1 MSVPTTNSVSSF
13 NIVPNVVKP
22 KSAPTESVQWGLSIF
37 GNPALPN
44 YGFLLGVQDV
54 GYGETSATDYW
65 NCITPPMNSWM
76 VYQNV
81 GNGTTINILDAQN
94 TTQLIQIANLLVPT
108 ANATNRHEATEALIN
123 NNYFCPNFDLPDFQ
137 TFGLIGGFLSGWT
150 PSFDTDNSG
159 YYNHLHGFATSD
171 MTQIFPDGAG
181 NPINL
186 DLQDAVIFDGTN
198 YLTMANTG
206 SVPQGT
212 ADFTASFWFKTPDIS
227 VPNEYLL
234 SWGNVGTG
242 GEFVDVYIQGN
253 NIVFSTGDGM
263 DVSSTFNSGTW
274 YNVAIQANASSKALF
289 LNGSV
294 VDTNTSDI
302 NIVGQNVYIGCRS
315 NLTGFYNGSM
325 NNFLM
330 YDSLLS
336 ANDILNGYQN
346 MLPVVDKPPVGD
358 DFTIEWYM
366 KLNYSARF
374 PRVFSFGQYPTA
386 QLAVSVEGGAGQII
400 FFANSTAPLFASNPT
415 PYDGNWHHVAIT
427 RNSGVVTVWFDG
439 VSYGSTFYGDPINT
453 TDNLFIGAE
462 GTGTTAAGFSSCLD
476 GLLSNFEY
484 TVGLSK
490 YNNTFT
496 PPTAPLSAS
505 VPYTK
510 LLDLQSTTD
519 LAALLLDQSGNGNN
533 ATGYNGPSTN
543 VSNPF
548 GDSTI
553 SLALDAAATQY
564 LVIPASNSFDI
575 N

>member
-1 MSVPTTNSVSSF
+1 MSSVSSF

-22 KSAPTESVQWGLSIF
+22 KTTPTESVQWGLSIF
-37 GNPALPN
+37 GNPLLPN

-81 GNGTTINILDAQN
+81 GNGSTVNILQAQN
-94 TTQLIQIANLLVPT
+94 TNELIQIANLLVPT

-137 TFGLIGGFLSGWT
+137 TYGLIGGFLSGWT
-150 PSFDTDNSG
+150 PSFDTDNAG
-159 YYNHLHGFATSD
+159 YYDHIHGFAYLD
-171 MTQIFPDGAG
+171 MTQQFPDG
-181 NPINL
+181 NNQPINL

-198 YLTMANTG
+198 YLYMSNTA
-206 SVPQGT
+206 SVPQGNGH
-212 ADFTASFWFKTPDIS
+212 FTASIWFKA
-227 VPNEYLL
+227 PNVTTEQTLFC
-234 SWGNVGTG
+234 WGNTGTA
-242 GEFVDVYIQGN
+242 GEYVRVYISGGN
-253 NIVFSTGDGM
+253 VIFTTGDGI
-263 DVSSTFNSGTW
+263 DNSTSVSINTW
-274 YNVAIQANASSKALF
+274 YNVAVQAIPSTTKAFF
-289 LNGSV
+289 LNGS
-294 VDTNTSDI
+294 
-302 NIVGQNVYIGCRS
+302 IVGEVLSDANISGQDVYIGAT
-315 NLTGFYNGSM
+315 NDTFDFFTGSM
-325 NNFLM
+325 NNFLF
-330 YDSLLS
+330 YNTLLTS
-336 ANDILNGYQN
+336 DEILYGYQN
-346 MLPVVDKPPVGD
+346 MLPVVDKAPVAD

-553 SLALDAAATQY
+553 SLALDAGATQY